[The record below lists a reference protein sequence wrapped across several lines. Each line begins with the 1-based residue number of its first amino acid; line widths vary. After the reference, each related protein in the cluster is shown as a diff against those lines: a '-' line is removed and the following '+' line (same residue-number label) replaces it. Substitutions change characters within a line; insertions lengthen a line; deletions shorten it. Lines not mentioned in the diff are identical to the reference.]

1 VNKDGGGSADV
12 GVGVGVGVGDE
23 GDGARDEVVA
33 RRLRRSPRSRCALMK
48 CGSAERCG
56 AERCC
61 AGRCSASSAWR
72 RHLGE
77 GQGKMGSAASIP
89 RCFKPTAALSADD
102 SGEGTVGS
110 APRDDA
116 VAGGRLAAPQRSGGR
131 DEGLY
136 QFYSILFLGP
146 QRSC

>member
-1 VNKDGGGSADV
+1 
-12 GVGVGVGVGDE
+12 
-23 GDGARDEVVA
+23 
-33 RRLRRSPRSRCALMK
+33 
-48 CGSAERCG
+48 
-56 AERCC
+56 
-61 AGRCSASSAWR
+61 
-72 RHLGE
+72 
-77 GQGKMGSAASIP
+77 MGSAASIP

-136 QFYSILFLGP
+136 QFYSILFYSIYLP
-146 QRSC
+146 SCVSGWLWTVYEKE